1 MGAVNLDRDELQG
14 LLESPETR
22 QRVRKLL
29 ELQYRKDSEVG
40 GELYLRGRSRD
51 SLFFRVIP
59 SWFEYLIGYI
69 KTDLV
74 KGNYK
79 QRKFSKLKSS
89 FMDPDYTDRGEV
101 KRLLEEMGAFESR
114 ETRELKDAK
123 RISTTVLEI
132 LSRRYEK
139 PAV

>member
-59 SWFEYLIGYI
+59 SAFEYLIEYVRS
-69 KTDLV
+69 DLARGV
-74 KGNYK
+74 YNP
-79 QRKFSKLKSS
+79 RIFSKLKKW
-89 FMDPDYTDRGEV
+89 FQGPDCPDR
-101 KRLLEEMGAFESR
+101 LE
-114 ETRELKDAK
+114 
-123 RISTTVLEI
+123 ISTCWRKWELLKVA
-132 LSRRYEK
+132 K
-139 PAV
+139 QGN